1 MIQKIGYFHSF
12 ALNTSRASGDI
23 VSSRDTEKKYVW
35 GLGNGKVRRGGGR
48 GVCWQLCSS
57 VRKASRRLV
66 FFPGLAWGAGA
77 ATCQPCLWP
86 FAREGEGS

>member
-1 MIQKIGYFHSF
+1 MESLGNSNLGSPCSDFFSSFFFLVQPMIQKIGYFHSF

-23 VSSRDTEKKYVW
+23 VSSRDTEKKSVW

-57 VRKASRRLV
+57 V
-66 FFPGLAWGAGA
+66 
-77 ATCQPCLWP
+77 
-86 FAREGEGS
+86 